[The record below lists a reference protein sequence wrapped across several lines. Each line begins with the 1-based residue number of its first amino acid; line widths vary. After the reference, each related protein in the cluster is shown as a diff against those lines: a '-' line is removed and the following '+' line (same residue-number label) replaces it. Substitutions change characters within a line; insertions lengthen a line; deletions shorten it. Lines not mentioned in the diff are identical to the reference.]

1 MDPNCSCAAA
11 GDSCTCAN
19 SCTCKACKCT
29 SCK

>member
-19 SCTCKACKCT
+19 SCTCK
-29 SCK
+29 